1 MAGIIRPIQKVA
13 QTNSKPPTT
22 QANTHILVYTPL
34 ASAFVPLEIVG
45 GYLHS
50 LLRAA
55 AILFGAAAF
64 PIKFS
69 FIDFRRVKY
78 FFFCFC
84 VLVFFWT
91 KSVSQGCA
99 IA

>member
-22 QANTHILVYTPL
+22 QANTPL